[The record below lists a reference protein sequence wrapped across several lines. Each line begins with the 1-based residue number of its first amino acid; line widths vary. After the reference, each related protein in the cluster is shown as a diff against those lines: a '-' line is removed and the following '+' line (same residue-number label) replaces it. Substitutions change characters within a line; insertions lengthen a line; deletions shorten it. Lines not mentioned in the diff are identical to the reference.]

1 MMQTM
6 TQSIVPT
13 TSTTVAHRAASL
25 DELQAAWLASLMSPN
40 TRDAYRRDLTAYRAW
55 LDAEG
60 LEVDRA
66 QPRDLD
72 AYRDT
77 LDKAGRAPSTIARH
91 LAALSSFYRYAARE
105 AAAAGTFYRSPL
117 GDGLVKRPKVSP
129 SSNVLG
135 LTADETRLMLTAAKA
150 STRDYALLHLMVAN
164 GLRVSEVVGLRLEN
178 LDEVRGRTQ
187 VTITGKGG
195 NVSTVVLAPSTT
207 EAVKALAGDRTEGYL
222 FATRTGRA
230 MSREHA
236 GRIVKRVAAAAGL
249 DPAKVH
255 PHAFRHT
262 FVTVSLEAGVPLHRV
277 QRDARHADP
286 RTTQRYNDAREA
298 LTNPTSDVVAALVG

>member
-1 MMQTM
+1 
-6 TQSIVPT
+6 
-13 TSTTVAHRAASL
+13 
-25 DELQAAWLASLMSPN
+25 
-40 TRDAYRRDLTAYRAW
+40 
-55 LDAEG
+55 
-60 LEVDRA
+60 
-66 QPRDLD
+66 
-72 AYRDT
+72 
-77 LDKAGRAPSTIARH
+77 
-91 LAALSSFYRYAARE
+91 
-105 AAAAGTFYRSPL
+105 
-117 GDGLVKRPKVSP
+117 
-129 SSNVLG
+129 
-135 LTADETRLMLTAAKA
+135 
-150 STRDYALLHLMVAN
+150 
-164 GLRVSEVVGLRLEN
+164 
-178 LDEVRGRTQ
+178 
-187 VTITGKGG
+187 
-195 NVSTVVLAPSTT
+195 VSTVVLAPSTT